1 MPETTERYVHIPIR
15 NKNDFVQASFRT
27 ITISKSQ
34 GILAVIG
41 KLKSDP
47 RGSTHIQKY
56 MFSKAKGW
64 TMEKARKWVR
74 EHRHSFSMDVFD
86 PEYYLAWFVDN
97 ELLNLSEKIICQNCG
112 AEIQWEDHPEVRMGF
127 IKCPSCGVEIDQE
140 GKSG

>member
-1 MPETTERYVHIPIR
+1 MPEEGPNYIHIPIR
-15 NKNDFVQASFRT
+15 DKNTFVQDSFRT

-41 KLKSDP
+41 KLKSNP
-47 RGSTHIQKY
+47 NGPTHIQKY

-74 EHRHSFSMDVFD
+74 DHRHSFSMDIFD

-97 ELLNLSEKIICQNCG
+97 DLLDLKE
-112 AEIQWEDHPEVRMGF
+112 EE
-127 IKCPSCGVEIDQE
+127 
-140 GKSG
+140 